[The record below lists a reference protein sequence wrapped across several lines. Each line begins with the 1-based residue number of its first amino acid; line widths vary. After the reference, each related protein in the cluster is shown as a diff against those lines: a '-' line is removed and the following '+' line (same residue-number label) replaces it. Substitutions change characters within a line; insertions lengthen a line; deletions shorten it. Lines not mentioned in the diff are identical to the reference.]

1 MCEIVEEYA
10 KDKVLEIAKK
20 MLADGMSDEKISEL
34 TNLSLD
40 EVKALHSK

>member
-1 MCEIVEEYA
+1 MCEIVEKYAEEYV
-10 KDKVLEIAKK
+10 KVIAKN

-40 EVKALHSK
+40 EVKALHSN